1 MSDIAI
7 RVENLSK
14 QYRIGGP
21 QARYKTIRESLTE
34 AVGAPFCRLSSVVPG
49 QSSAVSNETIWALKD
64 VSFEVKRGTRA
75 CPEHSEGCGQQ
86 KGGAVR
92 MTQVKG
98 EEPMLA
104 LRERIV
110 EKLEY
115 LPESNLRQ
123 VLSFVEFLTWRA
135 TEQDEPLLS
144 VAGILSGKMLSAEEI
159 EEELYGD
166 RKGT

>member
-1 MSDIAI
+1 M
-7 RVENLSK
+7 V
-14 QYRIGGP
+14 
-21 QARYKTIRESLTE
+21 
-34 AVGAPFCRLSSVVPG
+34 
-49 QSSAVSNETIWALKD
+49 
-64 VSFEVKRGTRA
+64 
-75 CPEHSEGCGQQ
+75 
-86 KGGAVR
+86 
-92 MTQVKG
+92 
-98 EEPMLA
+98 A

-144 VAGILSGKMLSAEEI
+144 VAGVLSGKMLSAEEI

-166 RKGT
+166 RKEA

>member
-1 MSDIAI
+1 LTDIAI

-34 AVGAPFCRLSSVVPG
+34 AVQNQDR
-49 QSSAVSNETIWALKD
+49 ETRRWGDKEQEMVLL
-64 VSFEVKRGTRA
+64 RT
-75 CPEHSEGCGQQ
+75 
-86 KGGAVR
+86 
-92 MTQVKG
+92 TQVKG
-98 EEPMLA
+98 EEPMIA

-110 EKLEY
+110 DKLEY

-135 TEQDEPLLS
+135 TDQDEPLLS
-144 VAGILSGKMLSAEEI
+144 VAGVLSGKMLSAEQI

-166 RKGT
+166 RKGV

>member
-1 MSDIAI
+1 MG
-7 RVENLSK
+7 R
-14 QYRIGGP
+14 QG
-21 QARYKTIRESLTE
+21 ARS
-34 AVGAPFCRLSSVVPG
+34 
-49 QSSAVSNETIWALKD
+49 
-64 VSFEVKRGTRA
+64 
-75 CPEHSEGCGQQ
+75 
-86 KGGAVR
+86 GAVR

-98 EEPMLA
+98 EKPMVA

-144 VAGILSGKMLSAEEI
+144 VAGVLSGKMLSAEEI

-166 RKGT
+166 RKEA

>member
-1 MSDIAI
+1 M
-7 RVENLSK
+7 K
-14 QYRIGGP
+14 
-21 QARYKTIRESLTE
+21 K
-34 AVGAPFCRLSSVVPG
+34 VGIERKFDEIVDFA
-49 QSSAVSNETIWALKD
+49 
-64 VSFEVKRGTRA
+64 EVDEVLA
-75 CPEHSEGCGQQ
+75 A

-92 MTQVKG
+92 MTLVKG
-98 EEPMLA
+98 EQPMVA

-135 TEQDEPLLS
+135 TDQDEPLLS
-144 VAGILSGKMLSAEEI
+144 VAGVLSGKMLSAEEI

-166 RKGT
+166 RKEV

>member
-1 MSDIAI
+1 
-7 RVENLSK
+7 
-14 QYRIGGP
+14 
-21 QARYKTIRESLTE
+21 
-34 AVGAPFCRLSSVVPG
+34 
-49 QSSAVSNETIWALKD
+49 
-64 VSFEVKRGTRA
+64 
-75 CPEHSEGCGQQ
+75 
-86 KGGAVR
+86 

-98 EEPMLA
+98 EKPMVA

-144 VAGILSGKMLSAEEI
+144 VAGVLSGKMLSAEEI

-166 RKGT
+166 RKEANGS